1 MRFLHWNMGAGALLV
16 AAVLAA
22 GPGSE
27 GERHILGAAPGPCN
41 SSGTSSKVCPPVQ
54 GKTCAQTFTFCKAPI
69 SGVQNVIICT
79 DGAGNAACVGFPGC
93 TNPQNA
99 NVVSFCTKNTP
110 P

>member
-27 GERHILGAAPGPCN
+27 GGRHILGADPGPCN
-41 SSGTSSKVCPPVQ
+41 SSGTFTKVCPIVQ
-54 GKTCAQTFTFCKAPI
+54 GKTCNQTYTFCKMPI

-79 DGAGNAACVGFPGC
+79 DGMGNAACKGVAGC
-93 TNPQNA
+93 MNPQNA
-99 NVVSFCTKNTP
+99 NEVSLCAKNTP
-110 P
+110 